1 MTRLDLYQFDG
12 SPMNPMFLA
21 YSPPVMLP
29 TITMNPTATATAS
42 ATGKFRAKRE
52 FGEYEGRALPLNK
65 DAAHI
70 KRGVDL
76 PLLHR
81 IDLNMLWWTGVG
93 MTIFG
98 GAAYL
103 F

>member
-1 MTRLDLYQFDG
+1 
-12 SPMNPMFLA
+12 MFLA

-29 TITMNPTATATAS
+29 TVTLNPTATATAAS
-42 ATGKFRAKRE
+42 TGKVKRS
-52 FGEYEGRALPLNK
+52 FGEVEGMELPLNK

-70 KRGVDL
+70 KRGVDQ
-76 PLLHR
+76 PRLHR
-81 IDLNMLWWTGVG
+81 IDLNMLWWAGVG

-103 F
+103 M